1 MGCTTGLYIDYIEP
15 FVVLIMCM
23 VIGWLLAGLDFC
35 YHILYHL
42 PRDREA
48 PAVLVLPGDWATC
61 LFGRPHVPNP
71 NRDRSPGAAE
81 LGCQGMINMG
91 IL

>member
-1 MGCTTGLYIDYIEP
+1 MGIPLAYTLTTLNPSLSLLCAWLLDGYWQ
-15 FVVLIMCM
+15 VLIF
-23 VIGWLLAGLDFC
+23 VP

-61 LFGRPHVPNP
+61 LFGKPHVPDP

-81 LGCQGMINMG
+81 F
-91 IL
+91 